1 MNGIR
6 PTVGIEFDDKYT
18 NAKNKLLD
26 FIKALDELD
35 DIQKAK
41 LAQEFITS
49 YSMAISFEQF
59 VSYMKNGGIKS
70 CRLNMY
76 RLYRSRWKDKLCSAT
91 LTEYSN
97 TRVPTMF
104 R

>member
-41 LAQEFITS
+41 LAQEFIGTVGHLPLEEVP
-49 YSMAISFEQF
+49 MPI
-59 VSYMKNGGIKS
+59 
-70 CRLNMY
+70 
-76 RLYRSRWKDKLCSAT
+76 RWLFWK
-91 LTEYSN
+91 
-97 TRVPTMF
+97 RG
-104 R
+104 

>member
-49 YSMAISFEQF
+49 YSMAIYVQILYLICDYPHKHYTFKHFE
-59 VSYMKNGGIKS
+59 V
-70 CRLNMY
+70 
-76 RLYRSRWKDKLCSAT
+76 
-91 LTEYSN
+91 
-97 TRVPTMF
+97 
-104 R
+104 

>member
-41 LAQEFITS
+41 LAQEFS
-49 YSMAISFEQF
+49 LDLS
-59 VSYMKNGGIKS
+59 K
-70 CRLNMY
+70 
-76 RLYRSRWKDKLCSAT
+76 
-91 LTEYSN
+91 
-97 TRVPTMF
+97 
-104 R
+104 

>member
-1 MNGIR
+1 MNSFVMRFMVFPIR
-6 PTVGIEFDDKYT
+6 I
-18 NAKNKLLD
+18 D

-59 VSYMKNGGIKS
+59 VSYMKNGGIK
-70 CRLNMY
+70 
-76 RLYRSRWKDKLCSAT
+76 
-91 LTEYSN
+91 
-97 TRVPTMF
+97 
-104 R
+104 

>member
-26 FIKALDELD
+26 FIKTLDELD

-41 LAQEFITS
+41 LEQEFITS
-49 YSMAISFEQF
+49 YSMANSFEQF
-59 VSYMKNGGIKS
+59 VSYMNNGGIK
-70 CRLNMY
+70 
-76 RLYRSRWKDKLCSAT
+76 
-91 LTEYSN
+91 
-97 TRVPTMF
+97 
-104 R
+104 

>member
-49 YSMAISFEQF
+49 YSMEISFEQF
-59 VSYMKNGGIKS
+59 VSYMKNGGIK
-70 CRLNMY
+70 
-76 RLYRSRWKDKLCSAT
+76 
-91 LTEYSN
+91 
-97 TRVPTMF
+97 
-104 R
+104 

>member
-49 YSMAISFEQF
+49 YSMAISVEQF
-59 VSYMKNGGIKS
+59 VSYMKNGGIK
-70 CRLNMY
+70 
-76 RLYRSRWKDKLCSAT
+76 
-91 LTEYSN
+91 
-97 TRVPTMF
+97 
-104 R
+104 

>member
-6 PTVGIEFDDKYT
+6 PTVGIEFADDVRERV
-18 NAKNKLLD
+18 NKLLD

-59 VSYMKNGGIKS
+59 VSYMKNGGIK
-70 CRLNMY
+70 
-76 RLYRSRWKDKLCSAT
+76 
-91 LTEYSN
+91 
-97 TRVPTMF
+97 
-104 R
+104 